1 MSFKSFT
8 IKAQPIITESLLLNT
23 ADTQNVLLANAN
35 PIQNINPDLLSQVLS
50 NNDLYNLN
58 LGSVEL
64 NAVYDTSAL
73 VADTDI
79 SHVDTTH
86 TLFNRHF
93 NLFNDIR
100 NKVEQ
105 TNDETGLHKR
115 LKDFIEKWKDDADVQ
130 KFLTRYYSNT
140 NNTVTI
146 TRQSP
151 ALLESQV
158 KKTTDNES
166 SALFNL
172 SKFAMNDFHRMST
185 LRRDFTRL
193 KRAKS
198 LEFRSSLKTRSR
210 LNAEIEDAREDFE
223 NSEKTLIEAE
233 ENYAL
238 VRGLLEEQLQAVDD
252 AFVERQR
259 ILSNPTGLCFVRI
272 NDLPMQ
278 IKFHQTPL
286 IAESKPGQLPVICR
300 QAAALPERL
309 LPFLDL
315 LDDQPMSSWLKLKK
329 YWRWLPKA
337 WPRQP
342 PVRIIPQLSQ
352 NISLMPLPFHT
363 LINAVTAV
371 QSRQVAVTGHVSLSL
386 QNQRRADEVTLEQL
400 TKARHSGLRNK
411 ARRLQEDLSSALSC
425 LLQQLQEIPP
435 SARFEWSRLAEN
447 DVLNTENPLSWPD
460 FHEYASQMVGLYV
473 REIIEWLYLQLDR
486 NAMTESRSA
495 MRTAI
500 RACLLQSVNDDPDDL
515 LHGKVI
521 QFPGFINPGVLMTA
535 SLNRIPFLTE
545 RLKVYDGNRQLI
557 AEAQVVDSNDTE
569 ANIEIISTYI
579 TTPVAF
585 SAWTVV
591 GHKALLDADFD

>member
-8 IKAQPIITESLLLNT
+8 FKAQPVITESLLLNT

-329 YWRWLPKA
+329 YWRWLPKV
-337 WPRQP
+337 WPQKP

-371 QSRQVAVTGHVSLSL
+371 QSRQVAVTSHVSLSA

-425 LLQQLQEIPP
+425 LLQQLQEISP